1 MGLHVFLLLRFSIVY
16 VLSLCDVSAPFVLTD
31 RVMSSVCVHVC
42 TALLLSKSLCFLFL
56 RSFFRPF
63 LSLFLFYYLRCN
75 DHVYVCVCVCVVVAA
90 AAARFVTGHPL
101 HSDIEKKYSTRTHT
115 YE

>member
-1 MGLHVFLLLRFSIVY
+1 
-16 VLSLCDVSAPFVLTD
+16 
-31 RVMSSVCVHVC
+31 
-42 TALLLSKSLCFLFL
+42 
-56 RSFFRPF
+56 
-63 LSLFLFYYLRCN
+63 LRCN